1 MKNINAENISFSYIK
16 KNDTNVDLNIFHSD
30 IFLRTGVPL
39 EVVNLLM
46 NSSFS
51 RLSLFPSILSPKSML
66 PYVLVWQEEMN
77 LDVLD
82 MNIEQGNYS
91 DQDFAGSIRC
101 YPHRTKCLSCG
112 ATYLTLNVDASDPY
126 PCKGGGILLDEKK

>member
-1 MKNINAENISFSYIK
+1 
-16 KNDTNVDLNIFHSD
+16 
-30 IFLRTGVPL
+30 
-39 EVVNLLM
+39 
-46 NSSFS
+46 
-51 RLSLFPSILSPKSML
+51 ML

-126 PCKGGGILLDEKK
+126 PCKGGGILLDEKIKKTKFYACEKCNSSLRQLVVKIIKNY